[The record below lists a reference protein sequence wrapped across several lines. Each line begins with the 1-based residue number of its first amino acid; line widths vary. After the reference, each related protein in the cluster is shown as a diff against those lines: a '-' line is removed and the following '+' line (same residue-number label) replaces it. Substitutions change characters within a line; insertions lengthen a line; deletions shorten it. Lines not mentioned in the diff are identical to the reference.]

1 MSEAAVP
8 HIFQHTLKAVIKRF
22 ELGALLLY
30 LASVAFALGA
40 IWFEQNQQAEA
51 IMQATN
57 QWYPASLVEIFNIES
72 GLPLY
77 HEQLS
82 SSDFTLLRE
91 VSNDTLTLVFIH
103 PVYLLVSSWLFIAF
117 NIVFVAFVLA
127 IRGSLSKTLT
137 LSFDP
142 IRALENWVALS
153 RIHGKYQP
161 IQAKE
166 PISESIAELLQ
177 KLQEAKASQ
186 GQAELQIRER
196 LLLEPE
202 TGVGNREFFNNRLDA
217 LLKEEDSR
225 GCVMLVCFK
234 DFDTVQAAYGAQQ
247 ALDIVE
253 QAIGLIQK
261 RLVNFNNYFIAR
273 PNEAELA
280 LLLPGFYADE
290 AEKLANRVLASISQ
304 VPLPIGVAQ
313 EEFVHM
319 GVVCFA
325 GENQAYKVMAE
336 ADMAL
341 RNAQLQGPSQWFMYD
356 TGEVAAE
363 TAKGSLKWRTFL
375 ERAIEKNAFVIFFQ
389 PVIASQSDQ
398 ILHHEVLSKV
408 RDSQGQLT
416 SARVFLPMAQK
427 CGLSAKI
434 DLLVF
439 EQVCRLLQY
448 ESKQPDAC
456 SLNLSI
462 DALLDEQFIEAMF
475 IKLAQ
480 VPDIANRL
488 IIEISEYHLVTHLNK
503 LAPVVGLLDELGVK
517 ILADKVGQYV
527 VSTDYLRDCPISYIK
542 LHRSIVYLVHE
553 KMENQ
558 VFIQSLKA
566 RCLQYGVKIYA
577 LGVESKEEWRT
588 LVHLGVT
595 GGQGHF
601 FTEPVAQMANA
612 IVLP

>member
-1 MSEAAVP
+1 MP
-8 HIFQHTLKAVIKRF
+8 QTFQHTLKAVTKRF
-22 ELGALLLY
+22 ELSALLLY
-30 LASVAFALGA
+30 LACVAFALGT
-40 IWFEQNQQAEA
+40 IWFEQNQQANVIYQTE
-51 IMQATN
+51 N
-57 QWYPASLVEIFNIES
+57 QWHPASLIEIINKES
-72 GLPLY
+72 GLSLY
-77 HEQLS
+77 RKQ
-82 SSDFTLLRE
+82 SSDVFWLRE
-91 VSNDTLTLVFIH
+91 INQGDLTLVFTH
-103 PVYLLVSSWLFIAF
+103 PVYLLLSSWLFIVF
-117 NIVFVAFVLA
+117 NLVSATVVIA
-127 IRGSLSKTLT
+127 IRLSLIKSLR
-137 LSFDP
+137 LSFEP
-142 IRALENWVALS
+142 FNALQNWAALS
-153 RIHGKYQP
+153 RIHGHYQP

-166 PISESIAELLQ
+166 PISASIVELLK
-177 KLQEAKASQ
+177 KLQDTKASQ

-196 LLLEPE
+196 LLLDPE

-217 LLKEEDSR
+217 LLKEEDAR
-225 GCVMLVCFK
+225 GCVMLLCFK
-234 DFDTVQAAYGAQQ
+234 DFDTVQTAYGAQQ

-253 QAIGLIQK
+253 QGIGLIQK
-261 RLVNFNNYFIAR
+261 RLVNFNHYFIAR

-280 LLLPGFYADE
+280 ILLPGFYANE
-290 AEKLANRVLASISQ
+290 AEKLANKLIASVNQI
-304 VPLPIGVAQ
+304 PLPVGVAQ

-319 GVVCFA
+319 GVVCFT
-325 GENQAYKVMAE
+325 GDNQAYKVMAE

-356 TGEVAAE
+356 SGEVATE
-363 TAKGSLKWRTFL
+363 TAIGSLRWRTFL

-408 RDSQGQLT
+408 RDSKGQLI

-427 CGLSAKI
+427 CGLSIKI

-448 ESKQPDAC
+448 EGNLQHSHKQPDAC

-462 DALLDEQFIEAMF
+462 DALLNEQFVETIVS
-475 IKLAQ
+475 KLAQ
-480 VPDIANRL
+480 MPDIANRL

-503 LAPVVGLLDELGVK
+503 LAPVLDMLDKLGVK

-566 RCLQYGVKIYA
+566 RCLQHNVNIYA

-588 LVHLGVT
+588 LIHLGVS

>member
-1 MSEAAVP
+1 MP

-30 LASVAFALGA
+30 LASVGFMFGNV
-40 IWFEQNQQAEA
+40 WSEQNQQANE
-51 IMQATN
+51 IVQASN
-57 QWYPASLVEIFNIES
+57 QWYPAPLIEIFDNAT

-77 HEQLS
+77 HERASRL
-82 SSDFTLLRE
+82 TLLRE
-91 VSNDTLTLVFIH
+91 IESGELTFVFVH
-103 PVYLLVSSWLFIAF
+103 PLNLLFTSWLFIAF
-117 NIVFVAFVLA
+117 NFIFAACVLGV
-127 IRGSLSKTLT
+127 RFSLSKS
-137 LSFDP
+137 LSSSFAP
-142 IRALENWVALS
+142 IRSLENWAALS

-161 IQAKE
+161 IKAQE
-166 PISESIAELLQ
+166 PISESIAELLH
-177 KLQEAKASQ
+177 KLHEAKANQ
-186 GQAELQIRER
+186 GHAELKIRER

-217 LLKEEDSR
+217 LLKEEDAR
-225 GCVMLVCFK
+225 GCVMLLCFK
-234 DFDTVQAAYGAQQ
+234 DFDAVQATYGGQT
-247 ALDIVE
+247 ALAFVE
-253 QAIGLIQK
+253 QAIALIKK

-273 PNEAELA
+273 PNSAELA
-280 LLLPGFYADE
+280 ILMTGLYADE
-290 AEKLANRVLASISQ
+290 AQKLANKLLASINQ
-304 VPLPIGVAQ
+304 IPLPVGVAKD
-313 EEFVHM
+313 EFTHI

-325 GENQAYKVMAE
+325 GDNQAYKIMAE

-341 RNAQLQGPSQWFMYD
+341 RNAQLQGPSQWFMYES
-356 TGEVAAE
+356 GEVARE
-363 TAKGSLKWRTFL
+363 SAKGSLKWRTFL
-375 ERAIEKNAFVIFFQ
+375 ARAIEKNAFVIFFQ

-408 RDSQGQLT
+408 RDSQGQLI

-448 ESKQPDAC
+448 EGKQPDAC

-462 DALLDEQFIEAMF
+462 DALLDEYFIEAVYN
-475 IKLAQ
+475 KLAQ

-488 IIEISEYHLVTHLNK
+488 IVEISEYHLVTQLNK
-503 LAPVVGLLDELGVK
+503 LAPVIRLLDELGVK

-527 VSTDYLRDCPISYIK
+527 VSTDYLRDCPIRFIK
-542 LHRSIVYLVHE
+542 LHRSIVYHVHE
-553 KMENQ
+553 KIENQ

-566 RCLQYGVKIYA
+566 RCLQHGVKIYA
-577 LGVESKEEWRT
+577 LGVESKDEWRT

-601 FTEPVAQMANA
+601 FTEPVAQVANA